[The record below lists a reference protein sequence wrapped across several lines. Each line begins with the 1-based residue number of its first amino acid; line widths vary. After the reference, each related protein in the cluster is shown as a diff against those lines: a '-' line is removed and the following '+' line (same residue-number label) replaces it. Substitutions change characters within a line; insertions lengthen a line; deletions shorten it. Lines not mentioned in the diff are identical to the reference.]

1 MQTEISDLQN
11 PARIEQTVGQFEI
24 AVRNDFSV
32 VQEGHPLR
40 I

>member
-1 MQTEISDLQN
+1 MQTEIGDLQN
-11 PARIEQTVGQFEI
+11 PARIDQTVGRFQI
-24 AVRNDFSV
+24 AVRNDFTV